1 MPLLQSLSKGR
12 SRRLFLLLAV
22 GRYLVGRGPA
32 FLRAL
37 LRNRVARQDEFASED
52 EWTARMMCVAAMGRE
67 ASVGQFRLGGRRDT
81 TLRVARTDGKAF
93 HEDPIYDEIRGT
105 LDTFAREL
113 TDDPDRSFI
122 NPFLTDTAGAL
133 GARAIGLSHPLG
145 GCVMGQTGADGVV
158 DEFGRVF
165 DTSTPGRQR
174 FYDGLYV
181 ADGARIPTAL
191 GVNPS
196 LTIAALAL
204 RTADKIIEEL
214 PAATGSARAAIAAR

>member
-1 MPLLQSLSKGR
+1 
-12 SRRLFLLLAV
+12 
-22 GRYLVGRGPA
+22 
-32 FLRAL
+32 
-37 LRNRVARQDEFASED
+37 
-52 EWTARMMCVAAMGRE
+52 MGRE

-81 TLRVARTDGKAF
+81 TLRVARTDGRAF

-113 TDDPDRSFI
+113 TDDPDRTFI
-122 NPFLTDTAGAL
+122 NPFLSDTAGAL

-145 GCVMGQTGADGVV
+145 GCVMGETGADGVV
-158 DEFGRVF
+158 DEFGRVY
-165 DTSTPGRQR
+165 DASTPGQHGL
-174 FYDGLYV
+174 YDGLYV

-204 RTADKIIEEL
+204 RTADKIVEEL
-214 PAATGSARAAIAAR
+214 PAPTGTGRAAIATT